1 MNIGQAAA
9 ASGVSA
15 KMIRYYE
22 ATGLVS
28 PAGRSESG
36 YRIYGPDDI
45 HRLGFIRRARNLGF
59 TIEQIGELLSLW
71 QDRSRPSRD
80 VKRIAEAHLDHL
92 RDKIRE
98 IQAMVD
104 TLETLAESCCGD
116 DRPDCPILRDL
127 GATNGRISGL
137 APPQMRRLN
146 SI

>member
-22 ATGLVS
+22 STGLVG
-28 PAGRSESG
+28 PAGRSASG
-36 YRIYGPDDI
+36 YRVYGSDDI

-71 QDRSRPSRD
+71 KDKSRPSRD
-80 VKRIAEAHLDHL
+80 VKHIAEAHLDHL

-104 TLETLAESCCGD
+104 TLQVLADGCCGD
-116 DRPDCPILRDL
+116 DRPDCPILTDL
-127 GATNGRISGL
+127 EATNGRISDL
-137 APPQMRRLN
+137 SPPQMQRLN
-146 SI
+146 TI

>member
-22 ATGLVS
+22 ATGLVG
-28 PAGRSESG
+28 PAGRSQSG
-36 YRIYGPDDI
+36 YRVYGPDDI

-59 TIEQIGELLSLW
+59 TIEQIRELLSLW

-80 VKRIAEAHLDHL
+80 VKRIAEAHLSHL
-92 RDKIRE
+92 REKIRE

-104 TLETLAESCCGD
+104 TLEALAEGCRGD
-116 DRPDCPILRDL
+116 DRPDCPILKEL
-127 GATNGRISGL
+127 EATNGRISDL
-137 APPQMRRLN
+137 ASPQMHRLN